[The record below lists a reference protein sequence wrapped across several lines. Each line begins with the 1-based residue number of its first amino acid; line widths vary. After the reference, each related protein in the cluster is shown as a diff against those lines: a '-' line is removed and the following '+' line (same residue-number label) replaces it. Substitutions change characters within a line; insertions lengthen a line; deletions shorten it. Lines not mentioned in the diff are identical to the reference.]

1 MTTPES
7 VPVVVIGAGPTG
19 VVVASLLAQR
29 GVHCVVLERYDEIY
43 PLPRAV
49 HADDEVVRILQQLG
63 LDQEF
68 AAISRPATGL
78 RLVDD
83 RRQVL
88 AEFRR
93 GGGENGHPQSN
104 LFDQPDLERLLRR
117 KMAALDVDLRCGA
130 EVVSLDQGDEG
141 VVVTYRDPTTGAM
154 QGVHAQF
161 VLGCDGANSSVR
173 TMIGSR
179 LLDLRFEERWLV
191 IDVDCPVRLDVW
203 DGVEQ
208 VCDPR
213 RAATAMRVGEQ
224 RYRFEFRLLG
234 GEQVDALIDPDTLAT
249 LLAPWTGTV
258 PRKELRVLRSASYTF
273 RARVADRW
281 QVGRILLLG
290 DAAHLTPPF
299 IGQGMGAGLR
309 DASNLAWKLAAVLLQ
324 GADPALLATYELE
337 RKPAARAL
345 IRSAVL
351 VGWAMTGGHGVSAA
365 VRRRLLAVVGR
376 TPGATRSLARTTMP
390 RLGSSKLMNAPRS
403 PGLLRRRDPSG
414 RLCPQPWVTDAQGE
428 SVRLDALLG
437 NGFAIIADGP
447 TAGTADLEAKLGPVV
462 TVDVRTV
469 GSPQL
474 VAWLRAAGARSVL
487 VRPDRIVAAAWPRNP
502 AWQRRRSHA
511 AAKFVCA
518 LLTRPPGPWAS
529 ASLWE

>member
-1 MTTPES
+1 MRTPES
-7 VPVVVIGAGPTG
+7 VPVVVVGAGPTG

-29 GVHCVVLERYDEIY
+29 GVRCVVLERYDEIY

-83 RRQVL
+83 RRRVL
-88 AEFRR
+88 AEFHR
-93 GGGENGHPQSN
+93 GEGVNGHPQSN

-117 KMAALDVDLRCGA
+117 RMAALDVDLRRGA
-130 EVVSLDQGDEG
+130 EVISLDQSGEG
-141 VVVTYRDPTTGAM
+141 VLVTYRDPTTGAT
-154 QGVHAQF
+154 QRLFAQY
-161 VLGCDGANSSVR
+161 VLGCDGANSRVR
-173 TMIGSR
+173 TLVGSR

-191 IDVDCPVRLDVW
+191 IDVDCPVWLDVW
-203 DGVEQ
+203 AGVEQ

-213 RAATAMRVGEQ
+213 RAATAMQVGEQ
-224 RYRFEFRLLG
+224 RYRFEFRLLD
-234 GEQVDALIDPDTLAT
+234 GEQVDALTDPDALAI
-249 LLAPWTGTV
+249 LLAPWTGVV
-258 PRKELRVLRSASYTF
+258 PREQLRVLRSAAYTF

-281 QVGRILLLG
+281 RVGRVLLLG

-351 VGWAMTGGHGVSAA
+351 VGWAMTGGHGFAA
-365 VRRRLLAVVGR
+365 GVRRRVLRVVGR
-376 TPGATRSLARTTMP
+376 TPGATRALARTTTP
-390 RLGSSKLMNAPRS
+390 RLGSSTLIDAPRGL
-403 PGLLRRRDPSG
+403 GLLRRRDPSG

-428 SVRLDALLG
+428 SVRLDSLLG
-437 NGFAIIADGP
+437 NGFSILADGP
-447 TAGTADLEAKLGPVV
+447 VEAPADLETTLGPVV
-462 TVDVRTV
+462 TVDMRTV

-487 VRPDRIVAAAWPRNP
+487 VRPDRIVAVAWPRSP
-502 AWQRRRSHA
+502 AWQRRRTRA
-511 AAKFVCA
+511 AANFVRA
-518 LLTRPPGPWAS
+518 LLNAV
-529 ASLWE
+529 

>member
-1 MTTPES
+1 
-7 VPVVVIGAGPTG
+7 VVVVGAGPTG

-29 GVHCVVLERYDEIY
+29 GVHSVVLERYDEIY

-83 RRQVL
+83 RRRVL

-117 KMAALDVDLRCGA
+117 KLAELDVDLRCGA

-141 VVVTYRDPTTGAM
+141 VVVTYRDPTTGAT
-154 QGVHAQF
+154 QCLLAQF

-191 IDVDCPVRLDVW
+191 IDVDSPVRLDVW

-213 RAATAMRVGEQ
+213 RAATAMQVGEQ
-224 RYRFEFRLLG
+224 RYRFEFRLLD
-234 GEQVDALIDPDTLAT
+234 GEQVDALTEPDALAT
-249 LLAPWTGTV
+249 LLAPWTWAV
-258 PRKELRVLRSASYTF
+258 PREQVRVLRSAAYTF

-281 QVGRILLLG
+281 QVGRVLLLG

-309 DASNLAWKLAAVLLQ
+309 DANNLAWKLAAVLHES
-324 GADPALLATYELE
+324 GDPALLLTYELE
-337 RKPAARAL
+337 RKPAAQAL

-351 VGWAMTGGHGVSAA
+351 VGWVMTGGHGASAA
-365 VRRRLLAVVGR
+365 VRRGVLAVVGR
-376 TPGATRSLARTTMP
+376 SLGATRALARTTTP
-390 RLGSSKLMNAPRS
+390 RLGFSKLMNAPR
-403 PGLLRRRDPSG
+403 GLGRLRRRDPSG

-428 SVRLDALLG
+428 LVRLDTLLG
-437 NGFAIIADGP
+437 NGFASITDGP
-447 TAGTADLEAKLGPVV
+447 TDGAADLEAMLGPVV

-487 VRPDRIVAAAWPRNP
+487 VRPDRVVAVAWPRHP
-502 AWQRRRSHA
+502 AWQRRRTSA
-511 AAKFVCA
+511 AATFVRA
-518 LLTRPPGPWAS
+518 LLTRPPDPWAS